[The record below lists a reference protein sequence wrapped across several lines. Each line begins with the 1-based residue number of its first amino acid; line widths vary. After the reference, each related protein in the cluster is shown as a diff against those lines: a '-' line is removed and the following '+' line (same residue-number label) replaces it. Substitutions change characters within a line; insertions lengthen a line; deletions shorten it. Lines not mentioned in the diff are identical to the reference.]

1 MRRDKWLCAW
11 MNLRVHKRFFY
22 FMVWLVVVC
31 YFVVIVGAGVF
42 LLSATARDWVYAL
55 PNALS
60 RRARFIA
67 RWLLLAIPT
76 PYAKQNAKGNHHQM
90 WVFVAGVMLLIVP
103 VVWAATREPSVPPM
117 EYESFRDSDP
127 QVYALL
133 EGEMLVPPP
142 EVATDLIVEAEK
154 IARSAETMSTSNDG
168 QVVPAVNMMLQT
180 ADRKWSRMNPRYVQR
195 LLLVFKLMKQRYGYD
210 MVLLEGYRSPER
222 QNRLAGMG
230 AHVTQVTGFR
240 SYHQFGLAGD
250 VAFLRDGK
258 VVITEKDPWAMQGYR
273 YYGEVAESV
282 GLTWGGRW
290 KMMDFGHTEFRM
302 RGILGNAELAQ
313 KLTSETTDV
322 GAPMYE

>member
-1 MRRDKWLCAW
+1 MI
-11 MNLRVHKRFFY
+11 
-22 FMVWLVVVC
+22 WLVVVS
-31 YFVVIVGAGVF
+31 YFVVIVGAGIF
-42 LLSATARDWVYAL
+42 LMSATARDYLRRL
-55 PNALS
+55 PSVISQSTKLVAKQ
-60 RRARFIA
+60 
-67 RWLLLAIPT
+67 LLMVIPT
-76 PYAKQNAKGNHHQM
+76 PYAMQKSKKNLHQL
-90 WVFVAGVMLLIVP
+90 WVFLAGLVLLIAP
-103 VVWAATREPSVPPM
+103 VVWAATREPSIQPLN
-117 EYESFRDSDP
+117 YESFRDIDP
-127 QVYALL
+127 QVYSLL

-154 IARSAETMSTSNDG
+154 IARNAETIGTSSHSN
-168 QVVPAVNMMLQT
+168 VVPAESLMLQT
-180 ADRKWSRMNPRYVQR
+180 ADRKWNRMNPRYVQR

-230 AHVTQVTGFR
+230 ANVTHATGFR

-258 VVITEKDPWAMQGYR
+258 VVITEKDPWAMQGYQ

-302 RGILGNAELAQ
+302 HGVLGNAELAQ
-313 KLTSETTDV
+313 KLTSEASDL
-322 GAPMYE
+322 GASIYE

>member
-1 MRRDKWLCAW
+1 
-11 MNLRVHKRFFY
+11 
-22 FMVWLVVVC
+22 MVWLIILG
-31 YFVVIVGAGVF
+31 YFSLIVGAGVL
-42 LLSATARDWVYAL
+42 LLSAKARDSMYVL
-55 PNALS
+55 PRVLS
-60 RRARFIA
+60 HRVRVVARR
-67 RWLLLAIPT
+67 LLMVIPT
-76 PYAKQNAKGNHHQM
+76 PYAKQKKKGNHHQI
-90 WVFVAGVMLLIVP
+90 WVFLAGLVLLIAP
-103 VVWAATREPSVPPM
+103 VVWAATREPSIPPM
-117 EYESFRDSDP
+117 DYESFRDTDP
-127 QVYALL
+127 QVYSLL

-154 IARSAETMSTSNDG
+154 IARSAETMIPNGDG
-168 QVVPAVNMMLQT
+168 NGAGNVVPAESWMLQT

-222 QNRLAGMG
+222 QNKLAGMG
-230 AHVTQVTGFR
+230 VNVTHATGFR

-258 VVITEKDPWAMQGYR
+258 VVITEKDPWAMQGYQ

-302 RGILGNAELAQ
+302 HGVLGNAELAQ
-313 KLTSETTDV
+313 KLTSETADL
-322 GAPMYE
+322 GAPIYE

>member
-1 MRRDKWLCAW
+1 MI
-11 MNLRVHKRFFY
+11 
-22 FMVWLVVVC
+22 WLVVIC
-31 YFVVIVGAGVF
+31 YFSVIVGAGIL
-42 LLSATARDWVYAL
+42 LLSATARDYLSML
-55 PNALS
+55 PCVMSQQAS
-60 RRARFIA
+60 AIA
-67 RWLLLAIPT
+67 RRLLRVIPT
-76 PYAKQNAKGNHHQM
+76 PYTQHEGNGNYHQM
-90 WVFVAGVMLLIVP
+90 WVFLAGLVLLIVP
-103 VVWAATREPSVPPM
+103 VVWAATREPSIPPM
-117 EYESFRDSDP
+117 DYESFRDTDP
-127 QVYALL
+127 QVYSLL

-142 EVATDLIVEAEK
+142 EIATDLIVEAEK
-154 IARSAETMSTSNDG
+154 IAHRAEVMSTTGDSN
-168 QVVPAVNMMLQT
+168 VVPAESLMLQT

-230 AHVTQVTGFR
+230 ANVTHATGFR

-258 VVITEKDPWAMQGYR
+258 VVITEKDSWAMQGYQ

-302 RGILGNAELAQ
+302 IGVLGNAEIAQ
-313 KLTSETTDV
+313 KLTSETADL
-322 GAPMYE
+322 GASVYE

>member
-1 MRRDKWLCAW
+1 MI
-11 MNLRVHKRFFY
+11 
-22 FMVWLVVVC
+22 WLVVIC
-31 YFVVIVGAGVF
+31 YFSVIVGAGIL
-42 LLSATARDWVYAL
+42 LLSATARDYLSML
-55 PNALS
+55 PCVMSQQAS
-60 RRARFIA
+60 AIA
-67 RWLLLAIPT
+67 RRLLRVIPT
-76 PYAKQNAKGNHHQM
+76 PYTQHKGNGNYHQM
-90 WVFVAGVMLLIVP
+90 WVFLAGLVLLIVP
-103 VVWAATREPSVPPM
+103 VVWAATREPSIPPM
-117 EYESFRDSDP
+117 DYESFRDTDP
-127 QVYALL
+127 QVYSLL

-142 EVATDLIVEAEK
+142 EIATDLIVEAEK
-154 IARSAETMSTSNDG
+154 IARRAEVMSTTGDSN
-168 QVVPAVNMMLQT
+168 VVPAESLMLQT

-230 AHVTQVTGFR
+230 ANVTHATGFR

-258 VVITEKDPWAMQGYR
+258 VVITEKDPWAMQGYQ

-302 RGILGNAELAQ
+302 IGVLGNAELAQ
-313 KLTSETTDV
+313 KLTSETADL
-322 GAPMYE
+322 GASVYE